1 MHNIIKIKDKSF
13 IFEITNYQSM
23 TAMGDRHP
31 EILSVPPSPE
41 LEKRLLRTKKR
52 FLAGEPLPKKATAEL
67 LDLQSF
73 ALIAHRPEHTRAH
86 TLAAAPKAAPAVGTR
101 RALVL
106 LVDFRDNPSSQT
118 ADHFQEMLF
127 SRGSYPTGSLSDYYE
142 ASYEQLSILGDV
154 CGWYKAPQPYSYYAG
169 TRYGF
174 GSYPNNAYKLVEDV
188 VDLAAA
194 DVDFAQYDTDGDG
207 EVDALFIVHAG
218 SGAEATGNTASIWS
232 HMSSI
237 TPRQKNGVKIC
248 RYSMEPED
256 GKVGVFCHELGH
268 VFGLPDL
275 YDYDM
280 DSAGTGW
287 WCLMAGGSW
296 NNNGLTPAHP
306 IAWCKIRLGWAKL
319 MTASVQQITLRPS
332 TDYPDIY
339 RLGPTGQEYFLIE
352 NRRRKG
358 FDEYLPGEGLLVM
371 HVDEARSNNND
382 QTHYLVGIQQ
392 CDGRHDLERNAN
404 RGDAGDPYPSADNN
418 AFSSDTDPGSRLY
431 DGKESGVSLANISR
445 NGNVITADISVG
457 AKSGATWHEDQ
468 SIKLVFV
475 RSSGEAAWAL
485 ASTLG
490 WRRVKK
496 MSDGKVSEAYQLCCQ
511 AVADDLRVRLL
522 ADGAYIYGASLA

>member
-1 MHNIIKIKDKSF
+1 MI
-13 IFEITNYQSM
+13 
-23 TAMGDRHP
+23 AMGDRCP
-31 EILSVPPSPE
+31 EIMSVPPSPE

-52 FLAGEPLPKKATAEL
+52 FLAGEPLPKEATAEL

-86 TLAAAPKAAPAVGTR
+86 TLAAALQAAPAVGTR

-106 LVDFRDNPSSQT
+106 LVDFQDNPSSQPV
-118 ADHFQEMLF
+118 DHFREMLF
-127 SRGSYPTGSLSDYYE
+127 SRGSYPTGSLSDYYYE
-142 ASYEQLSILGDV
+142 ASYKQLSIVGDV
-154 CGWYKAPQPYSYYAG
+154 CGWYRAPKPYSYYVG
-169 TRYGF
+169 TKYGF
-174 GSYPNNAYKLVEDV
+174 GNYPYNAYKLVEDV
-188 VDLAAA
+188 LDLASS
-194 DVDFAQYDTDGDG
+194 DVNFAKYDTDGDG

-218 SGAEATGNTASIWS
+218 RGAEATGNLTDIWS

-237 TPRQKNGVKIC
+237 TPRQKNGVKIS

-256 GKVGVFCHELGH
+256 GKIGVFCHELGH

-287 WCLMAGGSW
+287 WDLMAGGSW

-306 IAWCKIRLGWAKL
+306 IAWCKVRLGWVKPI
-319 MTASVQQITLRPS
+319 TASKQKLTLRPS
-332 TDYPDIY
+332 ITYPDIY
-339 RLGPTGQEYFLIE
+339 RLGPEGREYFLIE

-358 FDEYLPGEGLLVM
+358 FDGSLPGEGLLVM
-371 HVDEARSNNND
+371 HVDESRSNNND
-382 QTHYLVGIQQ
+382 QSHYLVGIQQ
-392 CDGRHDLERNAN
+392 CDRRRDLERNAN
-404 RGDAGDPYPSADNN
+404 RGDANDPYPSASNN
-418 AFSSDTDPGSRLY
+418 AFTYDTDPGSRLY
-431 DGKESGVSLANISR
+431 DGKDSGVCLANISR
-445 NGNVITADISVG
+445 NGDAITVEIAAR
-457 AKSGATWHEDQ
+457 AKSDAVWHNDQ
-468 SIKLVFV
+468 SIRLVFV

-496 MSDGKVSEAYQLCCQ
+496 MSDGKVSEVYELCCQ
-511 AVADDLRVRLL
+511 AVADDLKVRLL